1 MTTVTAK
8 KVILKDNSGNY
19 LIPYTEET
27 DLSDYVKK
35 DEIDELSDTFL
46 PLSGG
51 TMQGVLK
58 SDIQSSGINAIQFTN
73 GNFAATD
80 TSAPDSTAYNGRLNF
95 YGADSNQT
103 GACENFHNSGNL
115 IATGLRVY
123 RSIDDTSYNSYIQA
137 VVDSSGNAYAQCPTY
152 TDYTDS
158 STKIATTA
166 FVKNVLS
173 ASGKGFATYSKAA
186 NGYIKFVNGI
196 IFQWGTTTLSINSTT
211 TVTFPTAFTS
221 TNYVINANF
230 FASANIDDNP
240 IPYASSTSSFCIYGT
255 NKGANDSWSSVKVAW
270 TAVGY

>member
-73 GNFAATD
+73 GNFATTD
-80 TSAPDSTAYNGRLNF
+80 TSAPDAVTYNGQLVFN
-95 YGADSNQT
+95 GSDNAWTGILENVHNSSNQIYT
-103 GACENFHNSGNL
+103 QMSTRR
-115 IATGLRVY
+115 I
-123 RSIDDTSYNSYIQA
+123 IDDTAYSSYVRS

-186 NGYIKFVNGI
+186 NGYIKFINGI